1 MLSLR
6 DPLLHTTTTGVN
18 GFGEQTAVVSP
29 DSGKTSN
36 VFDANGNLT
45 SRTDARGVT
54 ATFKYDALNRPI
66 REDYPGWTSTVYEY
80 DGGTAGGAQNSG
92 QLTRMS
98 DESGTTVYTYGTFG
112 RLASKTQTVSAW
124 NGSFARTLSYTYG
137 SSGVEA
143 GKIKTVTYPSGNR
156 LVYNYD
162 SAGRLSAITLNP
174 AKTSGTGTNTT
185 STPLLKLITYTA
197 TGQAR
202 WWGWGDHTAAKPNE
216 YARGFDLDGR
226 MNWYWLGDPAKT
238 GLRRVLTFD
247 AANRITAATDTGTSL
262 PTRKQAFDYDNLDRL
277 VSATGTSTYRYSYDL
292 NDNRLSMTA
301 GTTTHTLTISPSSN
315 RLVSTTGPAPAKSN
329 IYDAAGNLLNDGTI
343 QYGYSPRGR
352 LIKVTNGST
361 IMQSRYNG
369 LGQRVEKSNG
379 DVFVYD
385 EEGHLIGE
393 YSKSTGQMQRE
404 IVYLGN
410 EPVALLT
417 QTVTGTAPSQ
427 VFTPN
432 VFYIFNDHLGT
443 PRMITQST
451 DGAIRWRW
459 DDSDPF
465 GLQPPNENPSGK
477 GALTFNLRMPGQYYD
492 RESNCLVSCDHV
504 PRRSMALLRA
514 KAVLDDIIAG
524 FPPRSSAPRVTS
536 QDRA

>member
-1 MLSLR
+1 M
-6 DPLLHTTTTGVN
+6 
-18 GFGEQTAVVSP
+18 
-29 DSGKTSN
+29 
-36 VFDANGNLT
+36 
-45 SRTDARGVT
+45 
-54 ATFKYDALNRPI
+54 
-66 REDYPGWTSTVYEY
+66 
-80 DGGTAGGAQNSG
+80 
-92 QLTRMS
+92 
-98 DESGTTVYTYGTFG
+98 
-112 RLASKTQTVSAW
+112 
-124 NGSFARTLSYTYG
+124 
-137 SSGVEA
+137 
-143 GKIKTVTYPSGNR
+143 
-156 LVYNYD
+156 YNYD

-174 AKTSGTGTNTT
+174 ANTSGTGTNTAV
-185 STPLLKLITYTA
+185 STPLLKWITYTA
-197 TGQAR
+197 TGQTR
-202 WWGWGDHTAAKPNE
+202 WWAWGDHTAAKPNE

-247 AANRITAATDTGTSL
+247 AANRITATTDTGTSL

-329 IYDAAGNLLNDGTI
+329 TYDAAGNLLNDGTI

-361 IMQSRYNG
+361 VMQSRYNG

-393 YSKSTGQMQRE
+393 YSKSTGWMQRE

-459 DDSDPF
+459 DDGDPF

-492 RESNCLVSCDHV
+492 RESNLFYNYFREYDPQLGRYVQSDPIGIDGGVNTYAYAGGNPVIFIDPEGLAATGAQLGGIIGGAIGGRFGNPGIGRTIGSAAGSAIEDFCTSGPKCDELNKKV
-504 PRRSMALLRA
+504 QDAKYRA
-514 KAVLDDIIAG
+514 GKLGACKAGMSRGQLQERYRAWIDLA
-524 FPPRSSAPRVTS
+524 SA
-536 QDRA
+536 RAQRDQKCWSGGDLGHQQAQADAWKNVGNCGNFLK